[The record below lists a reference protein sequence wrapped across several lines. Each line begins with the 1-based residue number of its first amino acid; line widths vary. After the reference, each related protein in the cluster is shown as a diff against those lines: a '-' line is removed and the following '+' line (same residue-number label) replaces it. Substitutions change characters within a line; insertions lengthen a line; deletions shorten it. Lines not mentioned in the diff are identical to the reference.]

1 MSIFVQA
8 WQPGTG
14 FPLAADGYTVDVT
27 NRRDVL
33 AFHHCVYQASQNYA
47 ANLGWTG
54 SISSGNAGT
63 IGQTYKEDVRRR
75 VNYYRALAGLPAD
88 IIFSETKAAK
98 CQKGALMMSANN
110 ALNHNPP
117 TSWLFYTADGKAAA
131 AASNL
136 ALGYYGPAA
145 VDGYMEDPGAGNHI
159 VGHRRWLLYQRA
171 REMATGDIPQNGP
184 YNASNVLWVI
194 GDFKAAPPA
203 KFIAWPNEGHAPA
216 PLLPDRWSLSYP
228 GADFK
233 TASVTMSLNGT
244 NVALTVVSRS
254 DNGYGEN
261 TIVWEPA
268 SLPAT
273 VTADLPYVVN
283 VTGIKGAGVPTS
295 KSYTVRVFNPDILG
309 EEISITGIANPP
321 VTGASYAF
329 NSIQQADSYE
339 LEVATMTPSVWAE
352 GAEDAPAPR
361 VNAAISAG
369 YDLRQSGLAR
379 SGSKAFQLT
388 LPFAV
393 WSDQSFTIERDI
405 VPSASSQ
412 LTYCDR
418 ARFTHTLNTLETR
431 ISTDGGSSWTTIAS
445 RNGVNVSGYSS
456 EWDPAWINRSI
467 SLAAYAGQTIKLG
480 FVMKT
485 NGGPAYQGTTANYGF
500 FVDDIA
506 VTNSSEAVAIR
517 SVLPANATSF
527 TLDNATAGQ
536 PLVAGA
542 GYQLR
547 LRPNVGMRW
556 FSFGPAKMVTA
567 TQPPPTFANWAS
579 GFETTHGLTAGT
591 LSSPDGDDDRDGR
604 CNLLEYA
611 FGGSPVN
618 SADPPDRLPVSR
630 IESGQLVLRYKVDTT
645 LADLSIVPEA
655 CPTMTSWKAP
665 GAPGALAGF
674 TDNPVSTAGTI
685 QTREA
690 RLPLNT
696 GGACYLRL
704 RVSRP

>member
-1 MSIFVQA
+1 MFVQA

-14 FPLAADGYTVDVT
+14 LPLAADGYTVDVT

-63 IGQTYKEDVRRR
+63 IAQTFKEDVRRR
-75 VNYYRALAGLPAD
+75 VNYYRALTGLPAD

-110 ALNHNPP
+110 ALSHNPP

-145 VDGYMEDPGAGNHI
+145 VDGYMEDPGAGNHV
-159 VGHRRWLLYQRA
+159 VGHRRWLLYQSA
-171 REMATGDIPQNGP
+171 REMATGDIPQNGS

-203 KFIAWPNEGHAPA
+203 KFIAWPNEGYSPA

-228 GADFK
+228 GADFS
-233 TASVTMSLNGT
+233 TAAVSMSLNGT
-244 NVALTVVSRS
+244 NVPLAIVSRTE
-254 DNGYGEN
+254 NGYGEN

-273 VTADLPYVVN
+273 VTADLPYLIN
-283 VTGIKGAGVPTS
+283 VTGIKGEGVPTS
-295 KSYTVRVFNPDILG
+295 RSYTVRVFNPEILG
-309 EEISITGIANPP
+309 EEISITGSANPSA
-321 VTGASYAF
+321 TGAGYAF
-329 NSIQQADSYE
+329 NPIAQADSYE
-339 LEVATMTPSVWAE
+339 LEVARMTPSLWTE
-352 GAEDAPAPR
+352 GAEDNPAPR
-361 VNAAISAG
+361 VTSAIATG
-369 YDLRQSGLAR
+369 YTLRQNGLVR
-379 SGSKAFQLT
+379 TGSKAFQLT
-388 LPFAV
+388 LPFSV

-405 VPSASSQ
+405 VPSAASV
-412 LTYCDR
+412 LTYSDR
-418 ARFTHTLNTLETR
+418 ARYTHYLNTLETR
-431 ISTDGGSSWTTIAS
+431 ISTDGGSSWATIAS

-456 EWDPAWINRSI
+456 EWDAAWINRSI
-467 SLAAYAGQTIKLG
+467 SLAAYAGQTVKIR

-485 NGGPAYQGTTANYGF
+485 NGGPAYQGTSANYGF
-500 FVDDIA
+500 FIDDIA

-517 SVLPANATSF
+517 TVLPGSAASF
-527 TLDNATAGQ
+527 TLNNATAGQ

-542 GYQLR
+542 VYQLR
-547 LRPNVGMRW
+547 LRPNVGTRW

-567 TQPPPTFANWAS
+567 AQPLPTFTNWAS
-579 GFETTHGLTAGT
+579 GLEATHALTAGA
-591 LSSPDGDDDRDGR
+591 LADPGGDNDGDGR

-611 FGGSPVN
+611 FGGSPIN
-618 SADPPDRLPVSR
+618 PADPADRLPVSR
-630 IESGQLVLRYKVDTT
+630 IESGQLVLRYKLDTT
-645 LADLSIVPEA
+645 LSDLSIVPEA

-674 TDNPVSTAGTI
+674 TDIPVSTAGTI

-696 GGACYLRL
+696 GGACFLRL
-704 RVSRP
+704 RVTRP